1 MRKKMKDVCV
11 GLALFAMPLISCDV
25 TEVGKAPHIE
35 SVQTVTDETVPVYT
49 STVITYTTK
58 VTYTTS
64 ITYTTTTTT
73 APETDYAAETT
84 SCEVFTSPISESE
97 RVMLCNLVG
106 REYGSD
112 HVPVEEK
119 AKIVAVV
126 MNRVNSPYFPDT
138 VYEVITEPYQF
149 STDNI
154 TIDRYTSEVTDTV
167 IAAVDYYFEHKS
179 EFSPDI
185 YYFAGDGYWNYFS

>member
-1 MRKKMKDVCV
+1 MKKVCL
-11 GLALFAMPLISCDV
+11 GLALLAMPLTSCDA
-25 TEVGKAPHIE
+25 TEVGKTPHAE
-35 SVQTVTDETVPVYT
+35 SVQTMTNGTLPVCT
-49 STVITYTTK
+49 SIVITYATK
-58 VTYTTS
+58 ATYTTS

-73 APETDYAAETT
+73 ALETEYVVAEPT
-84 SCEVFTSPISESE
+84 SCEVFTPPISESE

-138 VYEVITEPYQF
+138 VYDVITEPYQF
-149 STDNI
+149 SEDSI
-154 TIDRYTSEVTDTV
+154 TIDCYTSEVTDTV
-167 IAAVDYYFEHKS
+167 IAAVDYYFEHES

-185 YYFAGDGYWNYFS
+185 YYFVGDGYWNYFS